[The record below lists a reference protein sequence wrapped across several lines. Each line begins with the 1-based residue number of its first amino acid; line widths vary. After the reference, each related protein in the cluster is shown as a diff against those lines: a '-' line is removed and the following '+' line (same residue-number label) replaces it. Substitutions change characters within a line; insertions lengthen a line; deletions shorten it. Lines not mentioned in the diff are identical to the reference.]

1 MLGGFHFLNYKR
13 KKAEIINLKMH
24 KFLKAYIKMKNV
36 LEILEILKYKME
48 MKSKMESV
56 MEKSA

>member
-1 MLGGFHFLNYKR
+1 
-13 KKAEIINLKMH
+13 
-24 KFLKAYIKMKNV
+24 MKNV